1 VCELAANPQVMSP
14 DSPPP
19 VQTFRWLDL
28 LNEAMLNAGFH
39 LRVAPTLKGLLKDAG
54 FVDIVETKFEI
65 PWGAWPDD
73 KKLKAIGFWHLGL
86 CRETIPSFK

>member
-1 VCELAANPQVMSP
+1 MCELAANPQVTNP
-14 DSPPP
+14 DCLLP

-28 LNEAMLNAGFH
+28 LNEAMLKKGLQ
-39 LRVAPTLKGLLKDAG
+39 LRVAPTLKDLLKDAG

-73 KKLKAIGFWHLGL
+73 KTKKAVGFWHLGL
-86 CRETIPSFK
+86 CL